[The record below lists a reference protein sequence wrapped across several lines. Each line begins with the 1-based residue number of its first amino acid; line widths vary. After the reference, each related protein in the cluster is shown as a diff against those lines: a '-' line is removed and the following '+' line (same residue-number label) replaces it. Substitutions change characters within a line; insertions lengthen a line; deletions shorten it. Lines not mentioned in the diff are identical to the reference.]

1 MIKYT
6 DRIKRSFNIDRIKNI
21 VENSKSNIVNIPLL
35 YTSNVCLKYSNGW
48 AIGFSE
54 INRLKSEHIKYEIK
68 GISDAVL
75 LFNCFK
81 PKRFSSKKTK
91 YVLHYFP
98 IKCDYTNETQQNAQ
112 EINKYFEHNYTGES
126 GIVEFNDFC
135 ELEAFLH
142 NLEDIIA
149 KNNINNNHSGIDTY
163 LHFDEI
169 EALENANKMVI
180 FFKLIEIENEIYELQ
195 QKRDNI
201 AKQEF
206 HFLNDDIHKK
216 LDNLENERLK
226 LFKTVKF
233 IL

>member
-6 DRIKRSFNIDRIKNI
+6 DRIKISFNIDYIKSI
-21 VENSKSNIVNIPLL
+21 IENSKSDIVNIPLL

-54 INRLKSEHIKYEIK
+54 INRLKSEHVKYEIK
-68 GISDAVL
+68 GISDTVL

-98 IKCDYTNETQQNAQ
+98 IKCDYTNESQQNTQ
-112 EINKYFEHNYTGES
+112 KINEYFEHNYTNES

-135 ELEAFLH
+135 ELESFLH

-169 EALENANKMVI
+169 EALENANKMVV

-206 HFLNDDIHKK
+206 YFLTDDINKK

-226 LFKTVKF
+226 LFKTIKF